1 MPKKQKTCDLYCGNP
16 AAKELLGF
24 SEAEVRGK
32 NDYDFFPREQAEF
45 FTAKDREALAS
56 RQTVDIPEELIQ
68 TREGDTRIFHTK
80 KTAILD
86 ADGQPQYLLAVTED
100 ITDRK
105 RGEIA
110 LRRSEARL
118 RQQADRE
125 KLLNN
130 LTTQIRNSLDFDSI
144 IAVAVQEIR
153 AFLQID
159 RCNFS
164 WYHCDGEEPFW
175 EIIKESCLPELPHL
189 IGRYKASDFGALGE
203 PILRLETLQVDDV
216 EAIADPVWRKSLSSM
231 GYQSILA
238 IPMQALSGV
247 VSVVTCSHSASV
259 RHWSDSEVELL
270 QAITVQ
276 LAIALNQA
284 DLYAQTR
291 NKALE
296 LEQTLQQLT
305 STQSQL
311 IQNEKMSSLGQLVA
325 GVAHEIN
332 NPVNFI
338 YGNLTHA
345 NDYTQDLLHLIELY
359 QNHYPDPVPEIQE
372 EVDNIELDFLME
384 DLPKLLSSMKVGAD
398 RIQQIVAS
406 LRTFSRMDEAEMKAV
421 NIHDGIDSTLMILQ
435 HRLKAKH
442 NHPEIEVIKEY
453 GQLPLVECYAGQ
465 LNQVFM
471 NILSNALDALEERD
485 LRRSA
490 EEMRKQPSHIRIRTE
505 ISPAGK
511 VIIRIAD
518 NGPGIPETVGT
529 RLFDPF
535 FTTKPVGKGT
545 GMGLSISYQIVTDR
559 HNGSLKCTS
568 SLGQGTELAIEIPLK
583 ANG

>member
-1 MPKKQKTCDLYCGNP
+1 MYCGNP

-485 LRRSA
+485 LRR
-490 EEMRKQPSHIRIRTE
+490 
-505 ISPAGK
+505 
-511 VIIRIAD
+511 
-518 NGPGIPETVGT
+518 
-529 RLFDPF
+529 F
-535 FTTKPVGKGT
+535 
-545 GMGLSISYQIVTDR
+545 
-559 HNGSLKCTS
+559 C
-568 SLGQGTELAIEIPLK
+568 
-583 ANG
+583 